1 VRIQGEEVGSGFRKV
16 EVNLIMKNN
25 IEMDQT
31 CEMNEVNAE
40 NMMNEMN
47 RMNEKHMM
55 TGQNSM
61 CERIRVIENVGMNV
75 IYSYTGNDRMS
86 EINGRY
92 DVIDLTPVKEMREM
106 KQMKM
111 TSYIYSLDEEF
122 RLDSGDERLDLHDL
136 HTSTDYRGPITI
148 SRKVTHRRGKK
159 ASKRAGRVS
168 VLLGA
173 FAMALGLTMAAPSA
187 GAQKLEQGVRGEHV
201 LQLQEQL
208 SELGYFKAGLTG
220 YYGSITKG
228 AVRKFQQAQ
237 GLSADGIAGPATLNR
252 LNKKAA
258 AQGNT
263 LRQLAKLI
271 HGEARGESFE
281 GQVAVGAVVL
291 NRVHS
296 NAFPSSI
303 PKVIFQKGQ
312 FTAIDDGQFNTK
324 PTQTSYQAARKALNG
339 TDPTNGALYY
349 YNPKIATSLWSKS
362 RPTLLTIGQHDFT
375 R

>member
-1 VRIQGEEVGSGFRKV
+1 
-16 EVNLIMKNN
+16 
-25 IEMDQT
+25 
-31 CEMNEVNAE
+31 
-40 NMMNEMN
+40 
-47 RMNEKHMM
+47 
-55 TGQNSM
+55 
-61 CERIRVIENVGMNV
+61 
-75 IYSYTGNDRMS
+75 
-86 EINGRY
+86 
-92 DVIDLTPVKEMREM
+92 
-106 KQMKM
+106 
-111 TSYIYSLDEEF
+111 
-122 RLDSGDERLDLHDL
+122 
-136 HTSTDYRGPITI
+136 
-148 SRKVTHRRGKK
+148 
-159 ASKRAGRVS
+159 
-168 VLLGA
+168 
-173 FAMALGLTMAAPSA
+173 MAAPSA

-208 SELGYFKAGLTG
+208 SELGYFKAGMTG

-339 TDPTNGALYY
+339 TDPTHGALYY

>member
-1 VRIQGEEVGSGFRKV
+1 M
-16 EVNLIMKNN
+16 MKNN

-31 CEMNEVNAE
+31 YEMNAK
-40 NMMNEMN
+40 NMMNEKN
-47 RMNEKHMM
+47 KMNEKQMKS
-55 TGQNSM
+55 GQNSV
-61 CERIRVIENVGMNV
+61 CDLIRVIEDVGINVM
-75 IYSYTGNDRMS
+75 YSYNGNDRMS

-92 DVIDLTPVKEMREM
+92 DVIDLTPVKEM

-111 TSYIYSLDEEF
+111 TSYIYSHDEEF
-122 RLDSGDERLDLHDL
+122 ILDRGNERLDLHEL
-136 HTSTDYRGPITI
+136 HTSTDYMEPITV
-148 SRKVTHRRGKK
+148 SRKVTHRRGRKVG
-159 ASKRAGRVS
+159 KRAGLVS
-168 VLLGA
+168 IFLGA
-173 FAMALGLTMAAPSA
+173 CAMTLGLTVAAPSA
-187 GAQKLEQGVRGEHV
+187 GAQKLEQGVRSEHV

-208 SELGYFKAGLTG
+208 SDLGYFKAGLTG

-252 LNKKAA
+252 LNKKAKA
-258 AQGNT
+258 EGET

-324 PTQTSYQAARKALNG
+324 PTATSYKAARKALNG
-339 TDPTNGALYY
+339 VDPTHGALYY